1 MVYREDRLGG
11 VKKLWWRVFDFK
23 RIENKL
29 WYIPVIFLMPIL
41 LLSYAAMRLLGM
53 SLPEPD
59 IPYSLIPVYPNYGSH
74 YDPMVTGVLTALAAV
89 MVIMI

>member
-1 MVYREDRLGG
+1 
-11 VKKLWWRVFDFK
+11 
-23 RIENKL
+23 
-29 WYIPVIFLMPIL
+29 MPIL

-59 IPYSLIPVYPNYGSH
+59 IPYPLIPVYPNYGSH